1 MWVESRVGSKTIS
14 GEILVLLG
22 GFTTRAPF
30 AKSETPETFT
40 VFDHETLEL
49 SLKLL
54 SFCYNL

>member
-40 VFDHETLEL
+40 ILDHETLEL
-49 SLKLL
+49 S
-54 SFCYNL
+54 